1 MATTTLSFTQVGN
14 EWQAEATVT
23 GDYNLHLEREGGG
36 SLNIFQRATA
46 SGQYM
51 VCSSAVMRISA
62 RMRASFIRTR
72 LPRPRMRMRRSALA
86 YALYQTTIKTFKYE
100 LRSSNKRM
108 AVGARYNAVADNE
121 KK

>member
-51 VCSSAVMRISA
+51 VCTGMPDWLERHAGQVIDWA
-62 RMRASFIRTR
+62 FGHGVYPEGGLHI
-72 LPRPRMRMRRSALA
+72 L
-86 YALYQTTIKTFKYE
+86 IKSGSKVTGGTLSTAGE
-100 LRSSNKRM
+100 
-108 AVGARYNAVADNE
+108 AGA
-121 KK
+121 